1 MRKALIIL
9 VAFFLAGSSYG
20 QVRFGLKAGGNL
32 ANIDG
37 FDKTKMKL
45 GLNAGPV
52 LQVKLANVFF
62 LQTELLYSIKGT
74 KSDSVQN
81 SNAKL
86 DLNYINLP
94 ILIGYRAAPNF
105 SIKLG
110 PEIGRLLSAK
120 SEVNGTTQD
129 ISDFYEDF
137 DFGAN
142 FGLAYS
148 FKKLALDLRYSYGF
162 KDLLD
167 RAGGGVRPGGSDDVS
182 NRALQFSLTYF
193 IK

>member
-1 MRKALIIL
+1 MRKAFVILAALFLIN
-9 VAFFLAGSSYG
+9 SSYG

-45 GLNAGPV
+45 GLSAGPA

-74 KSDSVQN
+74 RSDSMQ
-81 SNAKL
+81 SSDAKL
-86 DLNYINLP
+86 NLNYINLP

-110 PEIGRLLSAK
+110 PEIGHLLSAE
-120 SEVNGTTQD
+120 SEVHGNTTD
-129 ISDFYEDF
+129 ITDLYQSF
-137 DFGAN
+137 DFGADL
-142 FGLAYS
+142 GLAYT
-148 FKKLALDLRYSYGF
+148 FKKIALDLRYNYGF

-167 RAGGGVRPGGSDDVS
+167 RANGSGTSGGEDVA
-182 NRALQFSLTYF
+182 NRVLQFSLTYF